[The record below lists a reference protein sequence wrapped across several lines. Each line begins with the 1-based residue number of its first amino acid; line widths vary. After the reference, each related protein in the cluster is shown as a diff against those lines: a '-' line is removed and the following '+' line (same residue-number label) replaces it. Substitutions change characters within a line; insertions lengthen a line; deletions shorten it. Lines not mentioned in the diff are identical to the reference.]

1 MALSY
6 VEADRSVALREIS
19 IGEVLREAAAEVPD
33 APALINGS
41 ADPTQ
46 RRRWTY
52 AELLA
57 TAEGVAHQLLG
68 RMQPGERLAIW
79 SVNVAEW
86 ELVQFGAALAG
97 IPVVAINPAYTAA
110 ELEYVLGQSGSVAL
124 VLGPE
129 FRGVDPATELAKVR
143 HRLPAL
149 RETFTLDA
157 TSPLFAPVDTSVQ
170 GKTPPGP
177 TYPPELPDVDP
188 VSLAMMQYTSGT
200 TGRPKGAML
209 SHRALCNN
217 SRLFNRRLR
226 LDGAGAWVNAMP
238 MFHIGGSSFG
248 AIGSMWSRAAHII
261 TVFDPALMLELIET
275 ERPAFLPTVPTMLM
289 AMAEHPDFLTRDHS
303 SIQVVMAGSTTIP
316 AELIRRV
323 EKEWGAN
330 FVPCYGQ
337 TECSGV
343 IVQALPEDSPEDKS
357 AYAGKPLEQVEVRVV
372 DPASD
377 DLVPLGEVGEFH
389 VRGYTTM
396 SGYFAMPEETAA
408 TLDPDGWLHT
418 GDLGIMDARGYCQ
431 VTGRLKDMII
441 RGGENIYPREI
452 EDRLIEHPA
461 ISEIAVIGLPDERM
475 GEEVVAVVRPA
486 PGAELD
492 PAEWKAFAREQLS
505 SAKVPRRWF
514 VVDAMPC
521 TPSGKIQKFKLPQL
535 LEAGAARE
543 VTPPRGS

>member
-1 MALSY
+1 MEFQMPSHVAGASY
-6 VEADRSVALREIS
+6 VEADRTVELREIA
-19 IGEVLREAAAEVPD
+19 IGDVLREAAAEVPD

-41 ADPTQ
+41 ADPAQ

-57 TAEGVAHQLLG
+57 AAEGVAGQLLA

-79 SVNVAEW
+79 SVNIAEW

-110 ELEYVLGQSGSVAL
+110 ELEYVLGQSGSVAI

-149 RETFTLDA
+149 RDTFTLDA
-157 TSPLFAPVDTSVQ
+157 HSPLFA
-170 GKTPPGP
+170 GP
-177 TYPPELPDVDP
+177 TGAQLPAVDP
-188 VSLAMMQYTSGT
+188 RSLAMMQYTSGT

-209 SHRALCNN
+209 SHRSLCNN
-217 SRLFNRRLR
+217 SRLFNRRLG
-226 LDGAGAWVNAMP
+226 LDGAGSWVNAMP

-289 AMAEHPDFLTRDHS
+289 AMAEHPDFGVRDHS
-303 SIQVVMAGSTTIP
+303 SIQVIMAGSTTIP

-323 EKEWGAN
+323 EKEWDAN

-343 IVQALPEDSPEDKS
+343 IVQAFPTDSPEDKS
-357 AYAGKPLEQVEVRVV
+357 AYAGRPLEQVEVRVV
-372 DPASD
+372 DPATGE
-377 DLVPLGEVGEFH
+377 LVKHGEVGEFH

-396 SGYFAMPEETAA
+396 DGYFAMPEETAA

-418 GDLGIMDARGYCQ
+418 GDLGVMDPRGYCQ

-452 EDRLIEHPA
+452 EDRLIGHPA
-461 ISEIAVIGLPDERM
+461 ISEIAVIGIPDDRM

-486 PGAELD
+486 PDAAID
-492 PAEWKAFAREQLS
+492 AAEWKAFARAALS

-514 VVDAMPC
+514 VVDAMPV
-521 TPSGKIQKFKLPQL
+521 TPSGKIKKFELPAVL
-535 LEAGAARE
+535 AAGAARE
-543 VTPPRGS
+543 VTPPR

>member
-1 MALSY
+1 MSLSC
-6 VEADRSVALREIS
+6 VEADRSVALREIT
-19 IGEVLREAAAEVPD
+19 IGGVLREAAAEVPD

-41 ADPTQ
+41 ADPAQ

-57 TAEGVAHQLLG
+57 AAEGVAHHLLAHL
-68 RMQPGERLAIW
+68 QPGERLAIW

-97 IPVVAINPAYTAA
+97 IPIVAINPAYTAA
-110 ELEYVLGQSGSVAL
+110 ELEYVVGQSGSVAI

-143 HRLPAL
+143 DRLPAL
-149 RETFTLDA
+149 RETFTLAPDSA
-157 TSPLFAPVDTSVQ
+157 LFAPVDTVLGMTS
-170 GKTPPGP
+170 PGLSGQQ
-177 TYPPELPDVDP
+177 TLPNVDP
-188 VSLAMMQYTSGT
+188 GSLAMMQYTSGT

-209 SHRALCNN
+209 SHRSLCNN
-217 SRLFNRRLR
+217 SRLFNRRLG
-226 LDGAGAWVNAMP
+226 LDGAGSWVNAMP

-261 TVFDPALMLELIET
+261 TVFDAALMLELIET

-289 AMAEHPDFLTRDHS
+289 AMAEHPDFAERDHS

-343 IVQALPEDSPEDKS
+343 IVQAMPEDSPEDKS

-372 DPASD
+372 DPATGA
-377 DLVPLGEVGEFH
+377 VVEHGQVGEFH

-396 SGYFAMPEETAA
+396 DGYFGMPAETAA
-408 TLDPDGWLHT
+408 TLDAEGWLHT
-418 GDLGIMDARGYCQ
+418 GDLGIMDPRGYCQ

-452 EDRLIEHPA
+452 EDRLVEHPA
-461 ISEIAVIGLPDERM
+461 ISEIAVIGIPDERM
-475 GEEVVAVVRPA
+475 GEEVAAVVRPA
-486 PGAELD
+486 PEADIDAAG
-492 PAEWKAFAREQLS
+492 WKAFAREQLS

-521 TPSGKIQKFKLPQL
+521 TPSGKIKKFELPDVIA
-535 LEAGAARE
+535 AGAARE
-543 VTPPRGS
+543 VTPPR

>member
-1 MALSY
+1 MSLSY
-6 VEADRSVALREIS
+6 AAADRSIELREIA
-19 IGEVLREAAAEVPD
+19 IGGVQREAAAEVPD
-33 APALINGS
+33 ATALINGS
-41 ADPTQ
+41 ADPAQ

-57 TAEGVAHQLLG
+57 AAEGVARQLLT
-68 RMQPGERLAIW
+68 RMEPGERLAIW

-110 ELEYVLGQSGSVAL
+110 ELEYVLGQSGSVAI

-129 FRGVDPATELAKVR
+129 FRGVDPAAELAKVR
-143 HRLPAL
+143 GRLPAL
-149 RETFTLDA
+149 RETFTLDVD
-157 TSPLFAPVDTSVQ
+157 SPLFVVQ
-170 GKTPPGP
+170 GVTPPG
-177 TYPPELPDVDP
+177 LPDVDP
-188 VSLAMMQYTSGT
+188 GSLAMMQYTSGT

-209 SHRALCNN
+209 SHRSLCNN
-217 SRLFNRRLR
+217 SRLFNRRLG
-226 LDGAGAWVNAMP
+226 LDGAGSWVNAMP

-261 TVFDPALMLELIET
+261 TVFDPALMLELIEA

-323 EKEWGAN
+323 EKEWGAT

-372 DPASD
+372 DPASG

-418 GDLGIMDARGYCQ
+418 GDLGVMDARGYCQ

-461 ISEIAVIGLPDERM
+461 ISEIAVIGIPDERM

-486 PGAELD
+486 PGAEIS
-492 PAEWKAFAREQLS
+492 PAEWKAFAREPLS

-514 VVDAMPC
+514 VIDAMPC

-535 LEAGAARE
+535 LGDGPARE
-543 VTPPRGS
+543 VTPPK

>member
-1 MALSY
+1 MSDSY
-6 VEADRSVALREIS
+6 VAADRSVELREIS
-19 IGEVLREAAAEVPD
+19 VGGVLREAAADVPD
-33 APALINGS
+33 SIALINGS
-41 ADPTQ
+41 ADPAQ

-57 TAEGVAHQLLG
+57 AAEGVAGQLLA

-110 ELEYVLGQSGSVAL
+110 ELEYVVGQSGSVAI

-129 FRGVDPATELAKVR
+129 FRGVNPATELAKVR
-143 HRLPAL
+143 DRLPAL

-157 TSPLFAPVDTSVQ
+157 DSPLFA
-170 GKTPPGP
+170 GP
-177 TYPPELPDVDP
+177 TDAQLPDVDP
-188 VSLAMMQYTSGT
+188 RSLAMMQYTSGT

-209 SHRALCNN
+209 SHRSLCNN
-217 SRLFNRRLR
+217 SRLFNRRLG
-226 LDGAGAWVNAMP
+226 LDGAGSWVNAMP

-289 AMAEHPDFLTRDHS
+289 AMAEHPDFATRDHS

-323 EKEWGAN
+323 EKEWDAN

-343 IVQALPEDSPEDKS
+343 IVQAMPEDSPEDKS
-357 AYAGKPLEQVEVRVV
+357 AYAGKPLEQVDVRVV
-372 DPASD
+372 DTATGE
-377 DLVPLGEVGEFH
+377 LVPHGEVGEFH

-396 SGYFAMPEETAA
+396 DGYFAMPDETAA
-408 TLDPDGWLHT
+408 TLDAEGWLHT
-418 GDLGIMDARGYCQ
+418 GDLGVMNGRGYCQ

-441 RGGENIYPREI
+441 RGGENIYPREV
-452 EDRLIEHPA
+452 EDVLIGHDA
-461 ISEIAVIGLPDERM
+461 ISEIAVVGIPDERM

-486 PGAELD
+486 PDAEVD
-492 PAEWKAFAREQLS
+492 AAEWKAFARERLS

-514 VVDAMPC
+514 VVDAMPV
-521 TPSGKIQKFKLPQL
+521 TPSGKIQKFKLPDL
-535 LEAGAARE
+535 IASGAPRE
-543 VTPPRGS
+543 VTPPKN